1 MLQVNDFLLRLSLCR
16 GIGLVSKYRLWECAQ
31 QARCF
36 NYIDY
41 LIDHA
46 NVSLRSASSL
56 TNNWTSPE
64 IDQEVALK
72 SQEHFL
78 TLAAHV
84 LPDHLERNVLSA
96 LGIVLSW

>member
-36 NYIDY
+36 NNIDY

-56 TNNWTSPE
+56 KNNWTSPE
-64 IDQEVALK
+64 LDQAVALN
-72 SQEHFL
+72 SQEI
-78 TLAAHV
+78 
-84 LPDHLERNVLSA
+84 PDHLERNVLSA